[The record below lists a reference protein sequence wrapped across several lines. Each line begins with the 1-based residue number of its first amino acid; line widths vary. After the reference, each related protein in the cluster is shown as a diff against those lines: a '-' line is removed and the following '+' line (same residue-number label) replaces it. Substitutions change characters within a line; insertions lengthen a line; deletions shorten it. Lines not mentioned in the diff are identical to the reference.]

1 MKGPEEEKYMLDDYL
16 MTLEG
21 ELHEFKTSLTVS
33 LNRVFDSGKENP
45 QEIKDRMMIR
55 TDITGDASR
64 LKKESS
70 PW

>member
-1 MKGPEEEKYMLDDYL
+1 MLDDYL

-70 PW
+70 P